1 MGKSDKDF
9 AKLLKLMQR
18 QGEANNPRGLEIGVM
33 TSSNTC
39 SIGDLELEADD
50 LLINETLL
58 KPVLTELAFNII
70 QNSGGTSHTY
80 SWVDKSKYFKP
91 LKKGDM
97 VVLLKLEDQDMYV
110 ILCKVVDA

>member
-18 QGEANNPRGLEIGVM
+18 QGEANNPKGLEIGVM

-39 SIGDLELEADD
+39 SIGDLELDKDD
-50 LLINETLL
+50 LLVNETLL
-58 KPVLTELAFNII
+58 KPVLTELDFNI
-70 QNSGGTSHTY
+70 QSSGGTSHTHN
-80 SWVDKSKYFKP
+80 WVDKSKYFKP
-91 LKKGDM
+91 LKKGDI

-110 ILCKVVDA
+110 ILCKVVEM